1 MKVTA
6 VCPNCKEE
14 IGIDGIKLVID
25 GSKTDVK
32 TKLKSYIGWGDNNK
46 APVAPPAP
54 TPPNTSEKELS
65 DTLDQVIKKTPP
77 TTEKVE
83 ITHHEQETP
92 PIRIYKPL
100 KLPEDN
106 LIQNKPTDVSLS
118 TSTIDAIGREIA
130 KRISEFKAKGI
141 CLICNI
147 NQGNK
152 ENLICDKC
160 LQELVTKKVQQEHKE
175 EERKP
180 LIW

>member
-54 TPPNTSEKELS
+54 TQNTSEKEFS

-77 TTEKVE
+77 PTEKVE
-83 ITHHEQETP
+83 ISHHEQETP
-92 PIRIYKPL
+92 PIKIDKPI
-100 KLPEDN
+100 KLPEGN
-106 LIQNKPTDVSLS
+106 LIQQKPTDVSLS
-118 TSTIDAIGREIA
+118 TS
-130 KRISEFKAKGI
+130 
-141 CLICNI
+141 
-147 NQGNK
+147 
-152 ENLICDKC
+152 
-160 LQELVTKKVQQEHKE
+160 
-175 EERKP
+175 
-180 LIW
+180 